1 MARAAGARRSPRD
14 AGKSP
19 RRTDV
24 VTVRGAGRAPEAR
37 PPAERPA
44 AEDAAEP
51 KCAREV
57 GRTDGAGRDEAG
69 RIGADAGRRDGEALR
84 ETPPRALP
92 REVEPRGTETL
103 RLLDLL
109 ATATVLVAPL
119 ACGKRANLASSLA
132 SGRVSGRRA
141 ALAGRTSGW

>member
-1 MARAAGARRSPRD
+1 MPSTQTSTSATIKALKAPERFGRAMARAAGARRSPRD

-92 REVEPRGTETL
+92 REVEPGEPR
-103 RLLDLL
+103 R
-109 ATATVLVAPL
+109 
-119 ACGKRANLASSLA
+119 CGCSIS
-132 SGRVSGRRA
+132 
-141 ALAGRTSGW
+141 